1 MHRCHTARLYRR
13 FPCSPC
19 FPVAPDH
26 ARLHFTPMAGLFI
39 CALTIR
45 YAFAD
50 APVQIVKDPSG
61 SATDTMMKDQLLDEL
76 LRVSRMR
83 TSEEVAVFDRTVQAL
98 SGQRFS
104 RQELGVLFSMFA
116 DDTPHHEVMYGL
128 LHLIEQSRDEGVIAA
143 LIESA
148 PDMQRVAPEWLET
161 FICRVLNH
169 DPARDVL
176 IASLRDMPSMEGA
189 AEVISVVGG
198 LKENASDRIRA
209 NASMVVSALM

>member
-1 MHRCHTARLYRR
+1 MVRRCFSPIAGSFHSARTI
-13 FPCSPC
+13 C
-19 FPVAPDH
+19 FSSSDP
-26 ARLHFTPMAGLFI
+26 L
-39 CALTIR
+39 
-45 YAFAD
+45 
-50 APVQIVKDPSG
+50 VKTVKGSSG
-61 SATDTMMKDQLLDEL
+61 SSTDAMMKDQLLDEL

-83 TSEEVAVFDRTVQAL
+83 TSEDVSAFDRTVQAL
-98 SGQRFS
+98 SGQGFS
-104 RQELGVLFSMFA
+104 RRELGVLFSMFA

-128 LHLIEQSRDEGVIAA
+128 LHLIEQSCDEGVIAA

-148 PDMQRVAPEWLET
+148 LDMQGVAPEWLET

-198 LKENASDRIRA
+198 LKENASDRLRA

>member
-1 MHRCHTARLYRR
+1 MVRRCFSPIAGSFHSARII
-13 FPCSPC
+13 C
-19 FPVAPDH
+19 FASSD
-26 ARLHFTPMAGLFI
+26 
-39 CALTIR
+39 AL
-45 YAFAD
+45 
-50 APVQIVKDPSG
+50 VQIVKGPSG
-61 SATDTMMKDQLLDEL
+61 SSTDTMMKDQLLDEL

-83 TSEEVAVFDRTVQAL
+83 TSEEVSAFDRTVQAL
-98 SGQRFS
+98 SGQGFS
-104 RQELGVLFSMFA
+104 RRELGVLFSMFA
-116 DDTPHHEVMYGL
+116 DDNPHHEVMYGL

-148 PDMQRVAPEWLET
+148 PDMQSVAPEWLET

-176 IASLRDMPSMEGA
+176 IASLRDVASIEGA

-209 NASMVVSALM
+209 NASMVVSALT